1 MIRIN
6 CFFQANEGQ
15 YDAALQAALALTAA
29 SQKQEGC
36 VSYDVFESGTRS
48 DVFMFCETWTN
59 AAALEA
65 HAASEEFNTYVAQLK
80 ELGLLKIESS
90 ISNPSLRLFHLLI
103 YILASCATTSRR
115 SASRAMLFL

>member
-29 SQKQEGC
+29 SQKHAGC

-59 AAALEA
+59 AEALEA
-65 HAASEEFNTYVAQLK
+65 HAATEEFKNFVGQLQT
-80 ELGLLKIESS
+80 LGQLKIEK
-90 ISNPSLRLFHLLI
+90 FE
-103 YILASCATTSRR
+103 
-115 SASRAMLFL
+115 F

>member
-29 SQKQEGC
+29 SQKQNGC

-48 DVFMFCETWTN
+48 DVFMFCETWAT
-59 AAALEA
+59 AADLEA
-65 HAASEEFNTYVAQLK
+65 HAASEEINTYVEQLK
-80 ELGLLKIESS
+80 SFGLLKIEK
-90 ISNPSLRLFHLLI
+90 FE
-103 YILASCATTSRR
+103 
-115 SASRAMLFL
+115 F

>member
-1 MIRIN
+1 MVRIN

-59 AAALEA
+59 AETPPPRFLI
-65 HAASEEFNTYVAQLK
+65 HYKDYLISEYT
-80 ELGLLKIESS
+80 S
-90 ISNPSLRLFHLLI
+90 
-103 YILASCATTSRR
+103 LASCTVTSRH
-115 SASRAMLFL
+115 SASRAMSFL

>member
-1 MIRIN
+1 MVRIN

-29 SQKQEGC
+29 SQKQEGW

-59 AAALEA
+59 AETLEA
-65 HAASEEFNTYVAQLK
+65 HAASEEFKTYVAQLQS
-80 ELGLLKIESS
+80 LGQMKIEK
-90 ISNPSLRLFHLLI
+90 FD
-103 YILASCATTSRR
+103 
-115 SASRAMLFL
+115 F

>member
-1 MIRIN
+1 MVRIN

-59 AAALEA
+59 AETLEA
-65 HAASEEFNTYVAQLK
+65 HAASEEFKIYVAQLQS
-80 ELGLLKIESS
+80 LGQMKIEK
-90 ISNPSLRLFHLLI
+90 FD
-103 YILASCATTSRR
+103 
-115 SASRAMLFL
+115 F